1 MSHRQAALA
10 AAVAS
15 LVAST
20 AAIGSCGSAF
30 CMVNTNWGVQGVWNE
45 PGFRGDVRFEYI
57 DQDQPRT
64 GTRNVGVGEIPRD
77 HDEVRTLNRNV
88 FATLDYGISAA
99 LGVSVI
105 LPWVDREHEH
115 VHNGDD
121 GPEPESWR
129 FSGLGDM
136 RVVGRYQF
144 SPTTNDPQATR
155 VGFAGVTGGLK
166 LPTGRT
172 TVANGEGEVA
182 ERTLQPGTGTTDA
195 LLGAYYREALGSIDA
210 SWFAQFNLQFPLDS
224 YHAFRPGR
232 QVLID
237 VGGRWDATDKL
248 GLMLQLNA
256 LWKARDSGA
265 QAEPDDS
272 GSRTVSLSPGF
283 TYALTPTIQVYAF
296 LQVPVYQHVNGVQ
309 LVADRSYAVGVSA
322 QF

>member
-1 MSHRQAALA
+1 MFHRQAALA

-15 LVAST
+15 LVAAS
-20 AAIGSCGSAF
+20 AAVASCGSAF

-45 PGFRGDVRFEYI
+45 PGFRGDLRFEYI
-57 DQDQPRT
+57 DQDQPHT
-64 GTRNVGVGEIPRD
+64 GPRDVAVGEIPHH
-77 HDEVRTLNRNV
+77 HDEVRTINRNV
-88 FATLDYGISAA
+88 FATLDYGISEA

-105 LPWVDREHEH
+105 FPWVDRAHEH
-115 VHNGDD
+115 IHNHRG
-121 GPEPESWR
+121 EPELESWN

-144 SPTTNDPQATR
+144 PPTTTDPQVTR
-155 VGFAGVTGGLK
+155 VGFAGLTGGLK

-172 TVANGEGEVA
+172 TVANGEGELA

-195 LLGAYYREALGSIDA
+195 LLGAYYREVLGSLNA
-210 SWFAQFNLQFPLDS
+210 SWFAQANLQLPVDS
-224 YHAFRPGR
+224 YHAFRPGK

-256 LWKARDSGA
+256 LYKGRDSGA
-265 QAEPDDS
+265 EAESDDS

-283 TYALTPTIQVYAF
+283 TYAVTPTVQIYAF
-296 LQVPVYQHVNGVQ
+296 VQIPVYQYVNGVQ
-309 LVADRSYAVGVSA
+309 LMSDRSYAVGVNA

>member
-15 LVAST
+15 LVASS

-45 PGFRGDVRFEYI
+45 PGFRGDLRFEYI
-57 DQDQPRT
+57 DQDQPRS
-64 GTRNVGVGEIPRD
+64 GSRNVGVGEIPHD

-144 SPTTNDPQATR
+144 SPTTTDPQATR

-172 TVANGEGEVA
+172 TVANGEGAVA

-210 SWFAQFNLQFPLDS
+210 SWFAQVNLQFPLDS

-283 TYALTPTIQVYAF
+283 TYALTPTLQVYAF
-296 LQVPVYQHVNGVQ
+296 VQIPVYQHVNGVQ

>member
-45 PGFRGDVRFEYI
+45 PGFRGDLRFEYI
-57 DQDQPRT
+57 DQDQPRS
-64 GTRNVGVGEIPRD
+64 GSRNVGVGEIPHD

-115 VHNGDD
+115 IHNGED
-121 GPEPESWR
+121 GPEPESWN

-144 SPTTNDPQATR
+144 APTTTDPQATR

-195 LLGAYYREALGSIDA
+195 LLGAYYREALGSVDA
-210 SWFAQFNLQFPLDS
+210 SWFAQVNLQFPLDS

-237 VGGRWDATDKL
+237 VGARWDATDKL

-283 TYALTPTIQVYAF
+283 TYALTPTFQVYAF
-296 LQVPVYQHVNGVQ
+296 VQVPVYQHVNGVQ